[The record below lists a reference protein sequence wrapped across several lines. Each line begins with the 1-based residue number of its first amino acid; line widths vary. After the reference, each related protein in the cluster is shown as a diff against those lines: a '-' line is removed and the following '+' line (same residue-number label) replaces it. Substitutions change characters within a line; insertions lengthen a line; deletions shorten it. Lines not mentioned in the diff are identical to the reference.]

1 MLNYIVFP
9 LPQEEQEEEQV
20 DKEEQE
26 QPSPKSFRKKYTIGI
41 GQKFELDLGLKQK
54 NVTK

>member
-9 LPQEEQEEEQV
+9 LPQEEEEEEQV

-26 QPSPKSFRKKYTIGI
+26 QPSPKSSRKKYTMGI
-41 GQKFELDLGLKQK
+41 KFKSWARSATIE
-54 NVTK
+54 N